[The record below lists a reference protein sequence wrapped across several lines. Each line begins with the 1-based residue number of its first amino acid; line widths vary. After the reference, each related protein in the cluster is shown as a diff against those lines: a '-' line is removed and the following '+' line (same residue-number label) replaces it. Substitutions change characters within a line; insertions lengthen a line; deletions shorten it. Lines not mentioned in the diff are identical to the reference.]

1 MLSVTA
7 SGVGIGVV
15 VVVVFVVVVSVVV
28 VVVFVVVV
36 GVVVSWV
43 IVSTSSR
50 HEVEFTRPLVDEPT
64 GHGVHSVPPLKSLV
78 VLT

>member
-15 VVVVFVVVVSVVV
+15 VGVVVVVVV

-43 IVSTSSR
+43 VVSTSSR
-50 HEVEFTRPLVDEPT
+50 QEVEFTRPLVDEPT